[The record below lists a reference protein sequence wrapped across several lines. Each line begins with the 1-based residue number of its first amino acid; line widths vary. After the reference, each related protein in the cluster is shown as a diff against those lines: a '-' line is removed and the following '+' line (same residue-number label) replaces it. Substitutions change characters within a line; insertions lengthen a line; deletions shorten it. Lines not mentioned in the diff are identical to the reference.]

1 MGGGCFFI
9 MKKIKL
15 SFLFIAL
22 ANFLFS
28 AILDSDLA
36 YVPYYA
42 NLEESIEV
50 SGKQIKEGTQF
61 IIIRVEDDQVLANFS
76 RKGIHAIELS
86 KTNIKKLVLEQKKLK
101 QPSSRLAYFI
111 GNKIVSGESDWKNL
125 IHIDEVKK
133 YDEWVILYAASSH
146 PDIKDW
152 LSKFNH
158 VSENTKEH
166 FPNKLHLYIDTEGH
180 QKNLELIGNELD
192 LSIATLP
199 WYLSKGYV
207 KGLGHLI
214 LEDELPAIAIIHSTN
229 NIKSIHSGYESVIN
243 YLSLDKY

>member
-1 MGGGCFFI
+1 

-15 SFLFIAL
+15 SFLFVAL
-22 ANFLFS
+22 ANCLFS
-28 AILDSDLA
+28 AILVSDLA

-86 KTNIKKLVLEQKKLK
+86 KTNIKKLVLERKKLK

-111 GNKIVSGESDWKNL
+111 GNKIASGESNWKNL
-125 IHIDEVKK
+125 IHINEVKK
-133 YDEWVILYAASSH
+133 YDEWVILYTASSH
-146 PDIKDW
+146 PDIKHL
-152 LSKFNH
+152 LSEFNQLA
-158 VSENTKEH
+158 ENTKER
-166 FPNKLHLYIDTEGH
+166 FSNKLFLYIDTEGD
-180 QKNLELIGNELD
+180 QKNLDLLGNELE

-199 WYLSKGYV
+199 WYLSKGYI
-207 KGLGHLI
+207 KGLGHLT
-214 LEDELPAIAIIHSTN
+214 EEHDLPAIAVVHSTN

>member
-1 MGGGCFFI
+1 

-22 ANFLFS
+22 ANLLFS
-28 AILDSDLA
+28 EISDSDLA

-50 SGKQIKEGTQF
+50 SGRQIKEGTQF
-61 IIIRVEDDQVLANFS
+61 IIIRVEGDQVLANFS

-101 QPSSRLAYFI
+101 QPFSRLAYFV
-111 GNKIVSGESDWKNL
+111 GNKIATGESNWKNL
-125 IHIDEVKK
+125 IHINEVKK

-146 PDIKDW
+146 TNIREILLGFDQ
-152 LSKFNH
+152 LSEDSKARF
-158 VSENTKEH
+158 S
-166 FPNKLHLYIDTEGH
+166 NKLFLYIDTEGH
-180 QKNLELIGNELD
+180 QRNLDILGYELEI
-192 LSIATLP
+192 SINTLP

-207 KGLGHLI
+207 KGLGHLT
-214 LEDELPAIAIIHSTN
+214 EEHALPAIAVVHSTN
-229 NIKSIHSGYESVIN
+229 NIKSIHSGNESVMD